1 MNASHALNAQLIVA
15 LLFIRLIVFRNGRSV
30 KYDHSIHSSLL
41 TPNYSLLYMKL
52 LITLLLTLF
61 SSSLYAQDYVDAIN
75 EASQAQE
82 GKRVV
87 YEMNIGSFTPQGTLQ
102 AAQQQLPTLKRL
114 GVDVVWLMPI
124 YPRGGGINSPYA
136 AKNFQQVNPSYGS
149 VADLK
154 AFVARAHEL
163 QMLVWLDWVPNHTAT
178 DADWVRSH
186 PDYYTQRNGAMVHPN
201 NYGDVYELNYGN
213 TALVAAMND
222 CLKFWIDQADVDG
235 YRCDYISSPT
245 IPASYWQTTIPLIKS
260 YKAGKTITFLGEA
273 DIVNDATR
281 LKSAFAN
288 NLISSSS
295 AVNFGR
301 MLYVTNHDQNWNE
314 EKKTLT
320 QKYGDNR
327 YALRVLTYTLFG
339 MPLIY
344 NGEETGGNQGLN
356 YFEDTRIDWNTND
369 AKMFN
374 TLRTLGALK
383 HLVPA
388 LADTK
393 EGSQNPSVDWVN
405 IGNATSCPG
414 VLAFTRKQGDSEVL
428 VLLNV
433 GSSAANA
440 TLTGLS
446 SGAWSLWLDSE
457 TIAQGVSRKQMN
469 LNATTV
475 LSIPAKGY
483 KVYVKGTYSEEE
495 LHEQPQP
502 EAYTP
507 TLESDSEISIFFETS
522 TSSSYAAWV
531 WGDLGGGEAYCSNA
545 SWPGDELELKG
556 QTVTGNYIYK
566 YCATK
571 VAEIPFYLIISK
583 NSGNTKIYDG
593 VSFVNHGYYVEGQS
607 SPTQIITLT
616 SAIPYLSSDNPS
628 LIHETYDLSG
638 RRLSSPSSRG
648 FYIQNGK
655 KFWVFTG
662 MT

>member
-1 MNASHALNAQLIVA
+1 
-15 LLFIRLIVFRNGRSV
+15 
-30 KYDHSIHSSLL
+30 
-41 TPNYSLLYMKL
+41 MKL

-281 LKSAFAN
+281 LKSVGFDYDYAWQFQSQLANFGLSGNAASRLKAFAN

-295 AVNFGR
+295 AVKFGR

-356 YFEDTRIDWNTND
+356 YFEDTRIDWNTSD

-433 GSSAANA
+433 GTSAANA

-495 LHEQPQP
+495 LPEQPQP
-502 EAYTP
+502 QPVAYTP

-566 YCATK
+566 YCVTK
-571 VAEIPFYLIISK
+571 VTEIPSYLIISK

-628 LIHETYDLSG
+628 LVHETYDLSG

-655 KFWVFTG
+655 KLFKR
-662 MT
+662 